1 MNYSIATN
9 AAEEMQREI
18 QDRYP
23 GIDVRRGQP
32 DILRLIAKNAVESRE
47 QRARVLGREFSR
59 TWVIGMIHEVCMN
72 IIEEAGQKYLPTE
85 RQDDFW
91 AEFWPDTVNRISAI
105 VM

>member
-1 MNYSIATN
+1 MNYSIAMN

-23 GIDVRRGQP
+23 GIDVRMGQP
-32 DILRLIAKNAVESRE
+32 DILRLIAKKAVESRE

-72 IIEEAGQKYLPTE
+72 IIEQACQKYPTTK

-91 AEFWPDTVNRISAI
+91 AEFWPDTVKRISAK